1 VYWKIIDNSAIR
13 LSSRDSLFIKAAMQL
28 VATFI
33 AGSAG
38 PGISAE
44 QAEDIRRTLS
54 NFVKASTDAPDW
66 LAPGIACDISL
77 EGQDLVALRAAM
89 RTHFRDASFDAVIQ
103 PAEGRVKSLLV
114 ADMDSTIVTSETL
127 DELADHA
134 GLKEQIAAITERAMR
149 GEIDFKGALRDR
161 VSMLKGLPAIAV
173 EDTLSKIELTPGAR
187 TLVSTMRAAG
197 AYTALVSGGFSYFTA
212 RIAKI
217 CGFHEDRANELL
229 ISDGVLTGKV
239 AEPILDKD
247 SKLLALN
254 QLAASRGIPLSA
266 TMATGDGA
274 NDLPMIEAAG
284 LGVAFRAKPAVEVVA
299 PAAIRHGDLTALL
312 YIQGY
317 RQTQFVKD

>member
-1 VYWKIIDNSAIR
+1 
-13 LSSRDSLFIKAAMQL
+13 MQL

-44 QAEDIRRTLS
+44 QAEDIRRVLS
-54 NFVKASTDAPDW
+54 DIAKASTDAPDW

-77 EGQDLVALRAAM
+77 EGQDLAALRAAM
-89 RTHFRDASFDAVIQ
+89 RAHFGDASFDAVIQ

-114 ADMDSTIVTSETL
+114 ADMDSTIVTAETL

-134 GLKEQIAAITERAMR
+134 GLREQIAAITERAMR
-149 GEIDFKGALRDR
+149 GEIDFEGALRER
-161 VSMLKGLPAIAV
+161 VSMLKGLPATAL
-173 EDTLSKIELTPGAR
+173 EDTLASIEVTQGAR
-187 TLVSTMRAAG
+187 TLVRTMRAAG
-197 AYTALVSGGFSYFTA
+197 AYTALVSGGFKYFTG
-212 RIAKI
+212 RIAEI

-229 ISDGVLTGKV
+229 MADGLLTGKV
-239 AEPILDKD
+239 AEPILDKT
-247 SKLLALN
+247 SKFLALN
-254 QLAASRGIPLSA
+254 EIASSRDIPLSA

-284 LGVAFRAKPAVEVVA
+284 LGVAFHAKPAVESGA

-317 RQTQFVKD
+317 RQTQFAED

>member
-1 VYWKIIDNSAIR
+1 LLN
-13 LSSRDSLFIKAAMQL
+13 SLFIKAAMQL
-28 VATFI
+28 VATLI
-33 AGSAG
+33 AATTG
-38 PGISAE
+38 PRISGQ
-44 QAEDIRRTLS
+44 QAEDIRRALS
-54 NFVKASTDAPDW
+54 DLAGTTASATDW
-66 LAPGIACDISL
+66 LAPGLACDISV
-77 EGQDLVALRAAM
+77 EAQDLSSLRAAI
-89 RTHFRDASFDAVIQ
+89 RGQFAEASFDAVIQ
-103 PAEGRVKSLLV
+103 PAEGRAKSLLV

-134 GLKEQIAAITERAMR
+134 GLKDQIAEITERAMR

-161 VSMLKGLPAIAV
+161 VSMLKGLPESAL

-187 TLVSTMRAAG
+187 TLVRTMSAAG
-197 AYTALVSGGFSYFTA
+197 AYTALVSGGFRYFTV

-217 CGFHEDRANELL
+217 CGFHEDRANEML

-254 QLAASRGIPLSA
+254 ELASSRDIPLSA

-284 LGVAFRAKPAVEVVA
+284 LGVAFRAKPAVEAAA

-312 YIQGY
+312 FIQGY
-317 RQTQFVKD
+317 RQTQFVED